1 MPKAKPVAAAE
12 FAALMS
18 ALGPFESKPRL
29 AVAVSGGAD
38 SLALCL
44 LAHAWAGRRR
54 GRVVALTV
62 DHGLRPES
70 AAEASRVA
78 GWLGARRVPH
88 RALGWQGPKPA
99 TGLQAAAREARY
111 RLLSAWCRDAG
122 VLHLL
127 LAHHEDDQ
135 AETFLFRL
143 ERGSGPDGLAAM
155 SAVVETPEVRL
166 LRPLLGVAKARLL
179 ATLVR
184 ARQEWIEDPSNLD
197 PAYARTRIRS
207 QLAALSEAG
216 LAASTLAAAAGRFGF
231 ARSALER
238 ATWALLARSVAVHPA
253 GYAVVARDILARAPS
268 ELAVRALDRI
278 VVCIGARRYPAPPG
292 KIERLRERLAAA
304 EVAPSLTLGGCRVV
318 ESGGRLLVC
327 RETRGTLA
335 AVPAVPGTR
344 RLWDGRFLLDVVKP
358 PETRPR
364 RGRRRRSGG
373 GVAIVRLGRS
383 GWAEIVRLDP
393 NLRAS
398 PIPAPARASL
408 PALRDDRGIVGVPH
422 LGYRRGDA
430 GELGIALGRALF
442 QPPNG
447 LSGAGFRAVLQFER
461 TGP

>member
-1 MPKAKPVAAAE
+1 MPTAKPVAVAAAE

-18 ALGPFESKPRL
+18 ALGPFETEPRL

-70 AAEASRVA
+70 AAEADRVRC
-78 GWLGARRVPH
+78 WLGARRVPH
-88 RALGWQGPKPA
+88 RVLGWRGPKPA
-99 TGLQAAAREARY
+99 AGLQAAAREARY
-111 RLLSAWCRDAG
+111 RLLSDWCRDAG

-155 SAVVETPEVRL
+155 SAVVETPELRL
-166 LRPLLGVAKARLL
+166 LRPLLGVAKARLR
-179 ATLVR
+179 ATVVR
-184 ARQEWIEDPSNLD
+184 AGQEWVEDPSNLD

-216 LAASTLAAAAGRFGF
+216 LAASTLAAAAASFGG
-231 ARSALER
+231 ARSDLER

-253 GYAVVARDILARAPS
+253 GYAVVQRDILAEAPS

-278 VVCIGARRYPAPPG
+278 VVCIGARRYPAPPS
-292 KIERLRERLAAA
+292 KIERLRERLAA

-318 ESGGRLLVC
+318 EFGGRLLVC
-327 RETRGTLA
+327 REARGTLVP
-335 AVPAVPGTR
+335 VPAVPGTR

-364 RGRRRRSGG
+364 RGRRRRSAG
-373 GVAIVRLGRS
+373 GVAIVRLGHS
-383 GWAEIVRLDP
+383 GWAEIAGRDP
-393 NLRAS
+393 NLRAA

-408 PALRDDRGIVGVPH
+408 PALRDDRGIVSVPH

-430 GELGIALGRALF
+430 EDSGIALGRALF
-442 QPPNG
+442 QPPHG
-447 LSGAGFRAVLQFER
+447 LSGAGFRAVLPR
-461 TGP
+461 